1 MNLVIS
7 LRSEILKTKR
17 TASLYFTLIGAA
29 VVPFIFLVNL
39 LMDDDLDGTKKDP
52 LNSLFKL
59 QAEINGLAFFPW
71 FIILACTLLPQ
82 IEFRNNTWKQ
92 VFTSPQS
99 KLMTFLAKFL
109 NIQLL
114 MLLFLVSTHVF
125 MFLTIFA
132 ANFFD
137 PSLNLFNRP
146 LDGYTVLVNAANAY
160 ITMLAI
166 CTLQFWMG
174 LRFRNFIVPIAVGLA
189 LWLTGTMLALEFHSS
204 LANYFPYSFQ
214 VFHTTSK
221 FKPALNQV
229 AWTSCGYAAMFL
241 FMGYCDFRRRR
252 MNV

>member
-29 VVPFIFLVNL
+29 VVPFIFLLNL

-92 VFTSPQS
+92 VFSSPQS
-99 KLMTFLAKFL
+99 KGMTFLAKFL

-114 MLLFLVSTHVF
+114 MLLFLISTHVF
-125 MFLTIFA
+125 MFLAIFIA
-132 ANFFD
+132 YFVEPTLNIFGS
-137 PSLNLFNRP
+137 SLN
-146 LDGYTVLVNAANAY
+146 GYPVLVNAVNAY
-160 ITMLAI
+160 ITMLAL
-166 CTLQFWMG
+166 CALQFWMG
-174 LRFRNFIVPIAVGLA
+174 LRFRNFIVPIAVGLS
-189 LWLTGTMLALEFHSS
+189 LWLAGTMLALEFHSS

-214 VFHTTSK
+214 IFHTSDK
-221 FKPALNQV
+221 FKHALDQV
-229 AWTSCGYAAMFL
+229 AWTSVGYAALFL
-241 FMGYCDFRRRR
+241 FLGFLDFRKRR
-252 MNV
+252 MNN